1 MWMMTEVG
9 NIVPTSF
16 EFHLALVLQSQD
28 LENLHQVLYQ
38 QPTVSEDF
46 LMTLVSVLQSLE
58 RARPQEQQQW
68 EGLLV

>member
-1 MWMMTEVG
+1 MMTEVG